1 MSPPAGGPR
10 GQVPRGLAVLL
21 LPLLACTAPD
31 TSSAQQESG
40 SAGVRSDPEVRRLM
54 GGSSWETD
62 FSKHSVPLEEIVSG
76 GPPRDGIPSLDE
88 PSFVSAGEG
97 GAWLEPQSP
106 VMVVERGGETKA
118 YPLAILMYHEIVND
132 EVGGVPVAVTY
143 CPLCNT
149 ALVFDRR
156 VGDRV
161 LDFGT
166 TGRLRHSD
174 LVMYDRRTESWWQQA
189 SGKAIVGELTG
200 TTLDF
205 LPANT
210 LSWERARAL
219 HPELEVLSRETGVA
233 RRYGTNPYAG
243 YDRPGRGPI
252 AGFFR
257 KDPDP
262 RLPAM
267 ERVAAV
273 RLGDGWAAP
282 FGELEEARVAD
293 AEVADTAFVVFWA
306 PGAASALDARE
317 IDAGRDVGMTA
328 AYLRRVDGRVL
339 TFEPAGDRFRDR
351 ETGSTWNLAG
361 RAVAGPLAG
370 TRLEPLQHGNH
381 FWFAWAAFRPET
393 GIWRA
398 GGGG

>member
-1 MSPPAGGPR
+1 
-10 GQVPRGLAVLL
+10 
-21 LPLLACTAPD
+21 
-31 TSSAQQESG
+31 
-40 SAGVRSDPEVRRLM
+40 M

-62 FSKHSVPLEEIVSG
+62 FSKHSVPLAEIVSG
-76 GPPRDGIPSLDE
+76 GPPKDGIPALDE
-88 PSFVSAGEG
+88 PSFVSAEEG
-97 GAWLEPQSP
+97 GEWLEPESP

-118 YPLAILMYHEIVND
+118 YPLAILMYHEIAND

-174 LVMYDRRTESWWQQA
+174 LVMYDRQTESWWQQA
-189 SGKAIVGELTG
+189 SGEAIVGELTG

-205 LPANT
+205 VPANT

-219 HPELEVLSRETGVA
+219 HPRLEVLSRETGVA

-243 YDRPGRGPI
+243 YDRPGGGPI

-282 FGELEEARVAD
+282 FGELEEARVAN
-293 AEVADTAFVVFWA
+293 AEAADTAFVVLWA

-317 IDAGRDVGMTA
+317 IDEGRDVGMTA

-361 RAVAGPLAG
+361 RAVSGPLEG
-370 TRLEPLQHGNH
+370 VRLEPLQHGNH

-393 GIWRA
+393 EIWRA
-398 GGGG
+398 GENG